1 MSNRIWIIAM
11 LILMIAIMVWFF
23 SDRQIKKAVDRQ
35 GQELIK
41 EMNGEES
48 LGDSIIIIY

>member
-1 MSNRIWIIAM
+1 MNNRIWIIAM
-11 LILMIAIMVWFF
+11 LILLIAIMVWFF
-23 SDRQIKKAVDRQ
+23 SNRQIEKAVDRQ
-35 GQELIK
+35 GKELIK